1 MQDAMRRGI
10 LERAE
15 IKALA
20 KLRFKAH
27 YWPMVAA
34 AVIPALVVLLLGATY
49 VGWLAAFAAGPVLQ
63 VHAALFFLLCWRGER
78 PQVASL
84 FQNFFDG
91 FGRKLGGMLWAELK
105 AFLWSLLFV
114 IPGIVKALAYSMTP
128 YILAEYPGVSAMD
141 ASVLSER
148 ITQGYKGD
156 VFVMALSFIGWM
168 LLSAF
173 TFGVVHILYTGPY
186 MNTAMAGLYEEL
198 MQNALQEGR
207 ITREM
212 LDGSPP
218 VL

>member
-1 MQDAMRRGI
+1 
-10 LERAE
+10 
-15 IKALA
+15 
-20 KLRFKAH
+20 
-27 YWPMVAA
+27 
-34 AVIPALVVLLLGATY
+34 
-49 VGWLAAFAAGPVLQ
+49 
-63 VHAALFFLLCWRGER
+63 
-78 PQVASL
+78 
-84 FQNFFDG
+84 
-91 FGRKLGGMLWAELK
+91 
-105 AFLWSLLFV
+105 
-114 IPGIVKALAYSMTP
+114 
-128 YILAEYPGVSAMD
+128 MD

-156 VFVMALSFIGWM
+156 VFVMGLSFIGWM